1 MLESGKFANN
11 HQRSGGYTNLTATGV
26 SCLQEVPADVRVLQ
40 SQFLE
45 VDESKMTG
53 ESAPVPKD
61 AFALQPEDA
70 PFFELTNIA
79 TAGSLVTKGKG
90 TGLVY
95 QTGLA
100 TTFGQILARSQKTKD
115 KKTKLQR
122 GLKEVAWVLS
132 MVALCASVVG
142 AFLGFLKHQRWQ
154 DILLSG
160 LSLAFASIPEELP
173 ILIAAVLAVGSQT
186 LSRKNVYVK
195 YLRAAENLGFVD
207 TVLTDKTG
215 TLTENKL
222 ILHSM
227 HFGECLV
234 PANEM
239 TLRIAEGCDV
249 TGLEALLKAWV
260 FMSEIGDQV
269 KESKENNTIAVVHAL
284 VEESEFGV
292 PRGGEVVDEIHLDV
306 TPLPGVVEL
315 GKSEDETHRSKP
327 CIPRCES
334 F

>member
-1 MLESGKFANN
+1 M
-11 HQRSGGYTNLTATGV
+11 RI
-26 SCLQEVPADVRVLQ
+26 LQ

-53 ESAPVPKD
+53 ESVPVPKD
-61 AFALQPEDA
+61 PFALHPEDA
-70 PFFELTNIA
+70 PLFELTNIA

-90 TGLVY
+90 AGLVY

-100 TTFGQILARSQKTKD
+100 TTLGQILARSQKTKD
-115 KKTKLQR
+115 KKTKLQI
-122 GLKEVAWVLS
+122 GLKEAAWVLS
-132 MVALCASVVG
+132 MAALFASVVG
-142 AFLGFLKHQRWQ
+142 ALLGFLKHQRWQ

-195 YLRAAENLGFVD
+195 FLRAAENLGFVD

-222 ILHSM
+222 VLHSM

-234 PANEM
+234 PAKDI
-239 TLRIAEGCDV
+239 TSRIAEGFDV
-249 TGLEALLKAWV
+249 TGFEALLKAWV
-260 FMSEIGDQV
+260 FMSEIGDATR
-269 KESKENNTIAVVHAL
+269 ESKAENDIAIVHAL
-284 VEESEFGV
+284 VEETQLPGV
-292 PRGGEVVDEIHLDV
+292 SRGEDVVDEIHLDV
-306 TPLPGVVEL
+306 MPLTGAVEL
-315 GKSEDETHRSKP
+315 GRMEDIPVETPQSKP
-327 CIPRCES
+327 RNISLEINDSGCCFFPES
-334 F
+334 HYTYIGRQPPARDL